1 MYASH
6 TAGTWLRYRVY
17 WSQMFSITECSKG
30 VLIVN
35 FEHISRFFFP
45 VSTVGF
51 ERLNIS
57 WILISC
63 TVFNNPFQSKVF
75 PCFWSF
81 SILQLDHDCSLRT
94 VTFQSSVNL
103 NLCTGLVVLSDIIFW
118 LKKKHSL
125 KLLQYFKCAFNIC
138 LIFCF

>member
-1 MYASH
+1 MSKVNNKNSRATSLTLFWCFYCYLW
-6 TAGTWLRYRVY
+6 TYFTL
-17 WSQMFSITECSKG
+17 FS
-30 VLIVN
+30 
-35 FEHISRFFFP
+35 R
-45 VSTVGF
+45 VSTVVF

-63 TVFNNPFQSKVF
+63 TVFNNPFQANVF

-81 SILQLDHDCSLRT
+81 SIIQLDHDCSLRT

-125 KLLQYFKCAFNIC
+125 KLLQYLKCAFNIC

>member
-17 WSQMFSITECSKG
+17 LSQMFSITECSKG

-75 PCFWSF
+75 PCF
-81 SILQLDHDCSLRT
+81 
-94 VTFQSSVNL
+94 
-103 NLCTGLVVLSDIIFW
+103 
-118 LKKKHSL
+118 
-125 KLLQYFKCAFNIC
+125 
-138 LIFCF
+138 